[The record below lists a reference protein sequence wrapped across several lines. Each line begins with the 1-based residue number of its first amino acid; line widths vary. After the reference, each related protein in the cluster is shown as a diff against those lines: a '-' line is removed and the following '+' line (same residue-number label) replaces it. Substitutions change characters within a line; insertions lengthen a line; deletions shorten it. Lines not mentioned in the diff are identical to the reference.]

1 MPDAP
6 QMSVPLTGLSPET
19 VGKSGASRRF
29 TVLDS
34 LEQLRIALTPLK
46 YQYRAGLR
54 ARHLSIT
61 APHLSITAPHL
72 SKNGGFEW
80 SYPQPGQREKNVR
93 R

>member
-19 VGKSGASRRF
+19 VGKSGASRRL

-34 LEQLRIALTPLK
+34 LEQFRIVSTPLK
-46 YQYRAGLR
+46 CQYRAGLR
-54 ARHLSIT
+54 